1 MMENPHLEF
10 LPPGA
15 RNDPSAEFP
24 PLLYILN
31 HTSGREYWVYE
42 INESGADISS
52 QEWAISGMGTLTE
65 LHGNGGIT
73 ALADYRLGEFE
84 SSIPE
89 L

>member
-52 QEWAISGMGTLTE
+52 QEWAVSGMARWRNCIAMAVSQ
-65 LHGNGGIT
+65 HSRIT
-73 ALADYRLGEFE
+73 A
-84 SSIPE
+84 
-89 L
+89 